1 MGTTLK
7 DIAAMAGVSAGTV
20 DRALHD
26 RGRVNPEVAKR
37 IKKIANELGYKPN
50 AIAKGLSMRK
60 ENLRITIIMHI
71 SRTNSFFDD
80 VLIGIKQGFDE
91 LVDYG
96 VSMDIKYSA
105 DFNADDQLRNIDKAI
120 EEKTNGIIIVPIC
133 DDRISARLNEISASG
148 IPIVF
153 LTNLIED
160 TAYRC
165 FVGCD
170 YELSGQIAAGLLHLC
185 APKEGKLLVLIPS
198 LAMYGHRLRLKGLK
212 ETLEREYPAISLQEC
227 VELSSDEIS
236 DYMLTTRKLREYPD
250 TDLIVCPGAFG
261 TGCLTAI
268 KDSGF
273 FGRTKIIAYDC
284 SRMIIK
290 ALADRN
296 VMAIIAQ
303 QPTLQGYTVMKTMFS
318 ILTDDD
324 TAISHDNYI
333 KTRILLH
340 EHLPE
345 IERSIVESRDK
356 KPIR

>member
-60 ENLRITIIMHI
+60 ESLRITIIMHI
-71 SRTNSFFDD
+71 SKTNTFFDD

-91 LVDYG
+91 LADYG
-96 VSMDIKYSA
+96 VSVDIKYSA
-105 DFNADDQLRNIDKAI
+105 DFDAEDQLRNIEKAV
-120 EEKTNGIIIVPIC
+120 EERTNGIIIVPIC
-133 DDRISARLNEISASG
+133 DDRISTRLNEISASG

-153 LTNLIED
+153 LTNLIENTD
-160 TAYRC
+160 YSC

-185 APKEGKLLVLIPS
+185 APDGGNLLVFIPS
-198 LAMYGHRLRLKGLK
+198 LAMHGHRLRLSGLR
-212 ETLEREYPAISLQEC
+212 ETLEKEYPEIGLLEC
-227 VELSSDEIS
+227 VELSSNEIS
-236 DYMLTTRKLREYPD
+236 DYMLTTRKLKEYPD

-284 SRMIIK
+284 SRMIIN
-290 ALADRN
+290 ALAERN

-318 ILTDDD
+318 ILTHDE
-324 TAISHDNYI
+324 TAISRDNYI

-345 IERSIVESRDK
+345 IERSLKESRDRK
-356 KPIR
+356 GLM